1 MTLTT
6 ASGTKATS
14 ARDGV
19 TKARV
24 RIRRSP
30 STIIAMVLGV
40 GIPLVFLSIF
50 FLLPVLGMLSR
61 GFLVEGGVAG
71 GIGNGST
78 GMGASIID
86 LGGFAE
92 VFSRPRTLRLLGLT
106 VGQAALAALICT
118 AVGLPIA
125 HVLYRLN
132 FRGRALLRTLIVV
145 PFVLP
150 TVVVGVA
157 FRTLLSDSGPLGS
170 LQLDGTFTAIML
182 ALVFFNIA
190 VVVRTVGGTWEG
202 LDVKQ
207 EDAARVLGATPAR
220 VWVTVT
226 FPRLLPS
233 ILAAAS
239 VVFLFCATAF
249 GVVLVLGGVQF
260 GTIETE
266 IYLLTTQFLD
276 LRAASVLSITQLVIV
291 VGVLVLANR
300 AGRIGRSGLSRRSAR
315 SGQAGSTS
323 RTGATIA
330 ERRVAAAQSRRRP
343 RRADAAAIV
352 VTLVTVALLALPIL
366 TMIERSLRTAGAGA
380 GSPGPGTGTGAAGAG
395 GTSDAG
401 FPYSFTNYLNLATTG
416 QRNALVVPVW
426 TALGNSL
433 TIAAQATAIALI
445 IGVLASVV
453 ISRRPRNRF
462 ARSALDVF
470 DGALMLPLGIS
481 AVTVGFGFLITLNQP
496 PLDLRSSPIL
506 IPIAQALV
514 ALPLVV
520 RIILPVLRG
529 VDSRMRES
537 ASVLGAPP
545 WRVLQDVDLAIA
557 ARPVLAAAG
566 LAFAVALGE
575 FGATTFLSRLDHPT
589 LPVVIYRLIGVP
601 GGENFGMALAASVV
615 LATVT
620 VAVMALVE
628 RLRVGSMGTF

>member
-1 MTLTT
+1 MTPTT

-14 ARDGV
+14 TRDGV
-19 TKARV
+19 TNAST
-24 RIRRSP
+24 RIRSSP

-40 GIPLVFLSIF
+40 GIPLVFLAIF

-61 GFLVEGGVAG
+61 GFLVDGGAD
-71 GIGNGST
+71 ST
-78 GMGASIID
+78 YGTAFD
-86 LGGFAE
+86 LTGFAE

-118 AVGLPIA
+118 AVGVPIA

-190 VVVRTVGGTWEG
+190 VVVRTVGSTWEG

-207 EDAARVLGATPAR
+207 EDAARVLGATPAS
-220 VWVTVT
+220 VWATVT

-300 AGRIGRSGLSRRSAR
+300 AGRIGRSGHLGRSAR
-315 SGQAGSTS
+315 SAWAESPSQ
-323 RTGATIA
+323 TGATVA
-330 ERRVAAAQSRRRP
+330 ERRVAAAQSRRSP
-343 RRADAAAIV
+343 RRADAPAIV

-366 TMIERSLRTAGAGA
+366 TMIERSLRTAGAG
-380 GSPGPGTGTGAAGAG
+380 SPGTAAAGTSG
-395 GTSDAG
+395 PSDAG
-401 FPYSFTNYLNLATTG
+401 LSYSFANYLNLATTG

-462 ARSALDVF
+462 ARRALDVF

-615 LATVT
+615 LAAVT

>member
-1 MTLTT
+1 MTPTT

-19 TKARV
+19 TNARV

>member
-1 MTLTT
+1 MTPTT
-6 ASGTKATS
+6 VSGTTTS
-14 ARDGV
+14 AQR
-19 TKARV
+19 ARARTTSA

-30 STIIAMVLGV
+30 GTIIAMVLGV
-40 GIPLVFLSIF
+40 GIPLAFLAIF

-61 GFLVEGGVAG
+61 GFLVEGGGAG
-71 GIGNGST
+71 GTDST
-78 GMGASIID
+78 GTGTGASILD

-106 VGQAALAALICT
+106 IGQAALAAIICT
-118 AVGLPIA
+118 VVGLPIA

-132 FRGRALLRTLIVV
+132 FRGRAFLRTLIVV

-157 FRTLLSDSGPLGS
+157 FRTLLSESGPLGA

-190 VVVRTVGGTWEG
+190 VVVRTVGSTWEG

-207 EDAARVLGATPAR
+207 EDAARVLGASPAR
-220 VWVTVT
+220 VWATVT

-233 ILAAAS
+233 VLAAAS
-239 VVFLFCATAF
+239 IVFLFCATAF

-291 VGVLVLANR
+291 VGVLLLATKAGSAGSAGSNSR
-300 AGRIGRSGLSRRSAR
+300 AGI
-315 SGQAGSTS
+315 TV
-323 RTGATIA
+323 A

-343 RRADAAAIV
+343 RRADAPAIV

-366 TMIERSLRTAGAGA
+366 TMVERSLRT
-380 GSPGPGTGTGAAGAG
+380 TGVGGAAGS
-395 GTSDAG
+395 GTSESNAASIT
-401 FPYSFTNYLNLATTG
+401 YSFTNYVNLATTG

-433 TIAAQATAIALI
+433 TTAVQATAIALI
-445 IGVLASVV
+445 IGVLASLV

-462 ARSALDVF
+462 ARRALDIF

-520 RIILPVLRG
+520 RILLPVLRG

-537 ASVLGAPP
+537 AAVLGAPP
-545 WRVLQDVDLAIA
+545 WRVLRDVDLSIA

-615 LATVT
+615 LAMVT

>member
-1 MTLTT
+1 MGGHRDPVMTLTT

-71 GIGNGST
+71 GIGNGS
-78 GMGASIID
+78 MGASIID

-300 AGRIGRSGLSRRSAR
+300 AGRIGRSGH
-315 SGQAGSTS
+315 SGQARSTS

-380 GSPGPGTGTGAAGAG
+380 GSPGPGTGAAGAG